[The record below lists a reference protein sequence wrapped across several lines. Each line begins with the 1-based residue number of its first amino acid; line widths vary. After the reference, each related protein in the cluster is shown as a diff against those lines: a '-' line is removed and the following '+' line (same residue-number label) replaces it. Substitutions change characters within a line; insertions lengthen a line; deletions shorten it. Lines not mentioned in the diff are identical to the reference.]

1 MPHRSRYVPRN
12 YRWFNKLIRF
22 TYGLWLRAFFRVEGK
37 GADIAKTL
45 PPPFVVVSNHVT
57 VLDPFILST
66 FLREPVYW
74 ITSDGNM
81 RTRIMRALLRLVGS
95 IPKSKAIPDIETVNW
110 TVEVIRKRGGVVGIF
125 PEGQQSW
132 NGTTLPLVP
141 STAKLL
147 KLLRVPVLAAVIKG
161 GYSSLPRWTG
171 ARRRG
176 RIEVEFKLLFA
187 PEELKAS
194 KPGQIGRKLDAALA
208 HDEAAWEERAR
219 IPFIAVRRAEHVE
232 LALFMCP
239 RCEAIGSLGSA
250 RSRLYCLSCGMA
262 LKLDPFGRFKARAD
276 GPPPFANIRDWD
288 RWQEGAFERRILRSA
303 SAERDPGGRLDSP
316 LFSDAGAVIMHGR
329 KMNPLRLLRTG
340 TLILYPDRVELA
352 TLLGERLVFP
362 VADIEGIS
370 VLKKN
375 ILEFY
380 VGRNLYQTRFPMRPA
395 SARKWQTAVEILS
408 LRAAKKTANNASES
422 TLSSPKIV

>member
-1 MPHRSRYVPRN
+1 MPRRSRYVPRN

-22 TYGLWLRAFFRVEGK
+22 TYGLWVRVFFRVEGK
-37 GADIAKTL
+37 GADVARNL
-45 PPPFVVVSNHVT
+45 APPFVVVSNHVT
-57 VLDPFILST
+57 ILDPFILST

-147 KLLRVPVLAAVIKG
+147 KLLKVPVLAAVIKG

-171 ARRRG
+171 ARRQG
-176 RIEVEFKLLFA
+176 RIEVEFKLLFTV
-187 PEELKAS
+187 EELKAE
-194 KPGQIGRKLDAALA
+194 KPDRIGARLDAALS
-208 HDEAAWEERAR
+208 HDETAWQERAKT
-219 IPFIAVRRAEHVE
+219 PFIALRRAEHVE

-239 RCEAIGSLGSA
+239 RCEAIGSLKSA
-250 RSRLYCLSCGMA
+250 RSRLNCLACGMA
-262 LKLDPFGRFKARAD
+262 LRLDPLGRFKARTD
-276 GPPPFANIRDWD
+276 GPPPFASIRDWD
-288 RWQEGAFERRILRSA
+288 RWQEGAFERRVT
-303 SAERDPGGRLDSP
+303 RDAGGRPEAP
-316 LFSDAGAVIMHGR
+316 LFSDAGAMMLHGR

-340 TLILYPDRVELA
+340 TLILYPDRIELA
-352 TLLGERLVFP
+352 TLLGERLRFP
-362 VADIEGIS
+362 VAAIEGIS

-380 VGRNLYQTRFPMRPA
+380 VGRDLYQTRFPMRSA
-395 SARKWQTAVEILS
+395 SARKWQTAVEILAG
-408 LRAAKKTANNASES
+408 LAANRARAS
-422 TLSSPKIV
+422 TLLASRIV

>member
-1 MPHRSRYVPRN
+1 MPRRSRYVPRN

-22 TYGLWLRAFFRVEGK
+22 SYGFWLRVFFRVDGV
-37 GADIAKTL
+37 GADIARSL

-132 NGTTLPLVP
+132 DGTTLPLVP

-147 KLLRVPVLAAVIKG
+147 KLLKVPVLAAVIKG

-176 RIEVEFKLLFA
+176 RIEVEFKLLFS
-187 PEELKAS
+187 PEELKAA
-194 KPGQIGRKLDAALA
+194 KADEIGEKLVAALA
-208 HDEAAWEERAR
+208 HDEAAWQEKAR
-219 IPFIAVRRAEHVE
+219 VPFIAFRRAEHVE
-232 LALFMCP
+232 LGLFMCP
-239 RCEAIGSLGSA
+239 RCEAIGSLRSA
-250 RSRLYCLSCGMA
+250 RSRLNCLSCGMA
-262 LKLDPFGRFKARAD
+262 LKLDQFGRFRSRID
-276 GPPPFANIRDWD
+276 GPPAFATIRDWD
-288 RWQEGAFERRILRSA
+288 SWQALAFERYI
-303 SAERDPGGRLDSP
+303 ERESDGHPGAP
-316 LFSDAGAVIMHGR
+316 LFSDGGAMMLHGR
-329 KMNPLRLLRTG
+329 KMNPLKLLRTG
-340 TLILYPDRVELA
+340 TLILYPDRIELA
-352 TLLGERLVFP
+352 TLLGERLGFP
-362 VADIEGIS
+362 VAGIEGIS

-380 VGRNLYQTRFPMRPA
+380 VGRDLYQTRFPMSSA

-408 LRAAKKTANNASES
+408 RRANTASDR
-422 TLSSPKIV
+422 TLSSRKTV